1 MLQKCDQHFDHIETS
16 LQKSIHNNYW
26 KSLCAYI
33 LYHMIIYIDTMDISM
48 YWIWYDSHI
57 VIIWWITYRCS
68 GHLPEVALCWA
79 IRQLRR
85 ASQVMGDFIYHY
97 IRCIRQA
104 EPREIGDADEM
115 PLAKNHGCGMCGLH
129 PACSIEA
136 SGWTKQNEHWSDNH
150 LMLWRCQMTT
160 VDLLFLQGQA
170 MNVKSLLTLR
180 GSIDRNGLLFTVQ
193 SKLLSVSLFQNCIR
207 LG

>member
-1 MLQKCDQHFDHIETS
+1 MVNPCFKNATS
-16 LQKSIHNNYW
+16 ILITSRRPSKNLYTIITGNHYVPVF
-26 KSLCAYI
+26 YI
-33 LYHMIIYIDTMDISM
+33 IWLYIYIDTMDISM

-104 EPREIGDADEM
+104 EPPG
-115 PLAKNHGCGMCGLH
+115 NWGCGWDAPCEK
-129 PACSIEA
+129 SR
-136 SGWTKQNEHWSDNH
+136 
-150 LMLWRCQMTT
+150 LWD
-160 VDLLFLQGQA
+160 VW
-170 MNVKSLLTLR
+170 LTP
-180 GSIDRNGLLFTVQ
+180 
-193 SKLLSVSLFQNCIR
+193 SLFYWSFR
-207 LG
+207 LNQAEWTLIW